1 MIGSSFADSR
11 ASCCQMQ
18 DLPIEAGVGPGLTIA
33 CTLSISP
40 SHEELHHLLSDLL
53 GVSNPRLQMTC
64 NIPSA
69 LNLHDPL
76 YVDTFTLAGRLPEL
90 RVSPFD
96 GLTFTSLG
104 LAITGFTGFKL
115 GKDGNYISHRLYE
128 YALDGSMEIMI
139 PGMTHVT
146 PATFTVAKFESRC
159 RFDATLQLDILD
171 AFGVKGL
178 QVRATVPHNC
188 DQCE

>member
-11 ASCCQMQ
+11 ECRRRMK
-18 DLPIEAGVGPGLTIA
+18 DLPIEARFGPGLTIA

-40 SHEELHHLLSDLL
+40 SHEELHHLLSNLL
-53 GVSNPRLQMTC
+53 GVSDPRLQMSC
-64 NIPSA
+64 NIPGA
-69 LNLHDPL
+69 PNLHDPL
-76 YVDTFTLAGRLPEL
+76 YVDTFTLNGRLPEL

-115 GKDGNYISHRLYE
+115 GKDGNHISRRLYE

-146 PATFTVAKFESRC
+146 PATFSIVKFESRC
-159 RFDATLQLDILD
+159 RFDAALQLDILD

-178 QVRATVPHNC
+178 QVRATVPYDCNH
-188 DQCE
+188 CE